1 MKRGLLIEILAT
13 SVAIAFVFVL
23 LSLPTV
29 FYFLPPKSQKKQ
41 SDEKGC
47 VNYSKSTCFQ
57 ALSEISACLPGTQ
70 HNDSSIKIAANVD
83 QETNDETAQ
92 LIISGLPLLG
102 ASEMCKSSLIPFM
115 CLYLFPL
122 CDGKGMAHKPSIDQC
137 IEISTVLC
145 KDEWQ
150 KAQSIS
156 TVKNQLPD
164 CQRLSISASCLGMH
178 AQALDE
184 KNNTIINNMPEL
196 SEANQINCTEPFYF
210 SNGTCLPLCDKWKQY
225 SNEKSAAIDVIT
237 ILSALSGF

>member
-1 MKRGLLIEILAT
+1 M
-13 SVAIAFVFVL
+13 
-23 LSLPTV
+23 
-29 FYFLPPKSQKKQ
+29 
-41 SDEKGC
+41 
-47 VNYSKSTCFQ
+47 
-57 ALSEISACLPGTQ
+57 CLPGTQ
-70 HNDSSIKIAANVD
+70 HNDSSVKIAANVD

-164 CQRLSISASCLGMH
+164 CQRLSISTSCLGKDDFQNLYAQTITFFYLGMH

-237 ILSALSGF
+237 ILSALSGFTFGSITLVVSCIGRRKM